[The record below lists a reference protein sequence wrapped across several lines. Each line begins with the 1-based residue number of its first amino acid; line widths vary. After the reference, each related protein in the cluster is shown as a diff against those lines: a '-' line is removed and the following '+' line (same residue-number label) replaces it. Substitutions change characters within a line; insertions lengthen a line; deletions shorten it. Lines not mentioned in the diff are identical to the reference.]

1 MITTKILG
9 DAIGIQSQGTI
20 DKTETQT
27 NAGLTNA
34 VIVGQ
39 FMRGRFDQPMVIH
52 QGNIRGQLGHDPLNP
67 YYNAVQDCLD
77 TGVPSV
83 QVLRVGEIN
92 KSIPISCTDALN
104 VTDWIDISGDWK
116 LEVDGE
122 LVRPDATSIDDVIA
136 YLIEAGFEV
145 TVESPVIGCE
155 GATPTA
161 FITTLRKIGSTVQEQ
176 SDALLGSIY
185 NINGQDYSLEDS
197 GPILSG
203 LITGESLPSE
213 ELPPPEIIPAGYYYH
228 YGNESSEDVSVY
240 TAISKITNV
249 SDSNL
254 RLEMKAGNVNLL
266 NVIWNNPTALKNQV
280 CMSPAP
286 IVEPPWDI
294 EYTVNGQTYREL
306 TGNPIPANYA
316 KNRQREQ
323 ADNGVSIFDWITGMT
338 SLKINTTI
346 TDIGDSAF
354 FECMQVADLQLPSTL
369 KTVGNSAFYSLKKLK
384 NLEMP
389 NSVTAIGT
397 HAFYGLEEA
406 TSIALS
412 NSLTR
417 VPQFAFDR
425 AFKAQPTLVIP
436 DSVTV
441 IEEYAFREW
450 KLTTKIFI
458 GSGIQEIKEN
468 AFYGVGD
475 YSNTLSQITVKA
487 MAPPIIAPGSIPANE
502 CPIYVP
508 AAAVNAYKAA
518 AGWADF
524 APRIQAII

>member
-83 QVLRVGEIN
+83 QVLRVGEVN
-92 KSIPISCTDALN
+92 KSIPISCTGALN

-122 LVRPDATSIDDVIA
+122 LVRPDATNIDDVIA
-136 YLIEAGFEV
+136 YLTEAGFEV
-145 TVESPVIGCE
+145 VIENIPPVISCE
-155 GATPTA
+155 GAESSVDFVYAVKDGTASDPIIKLLVDGVDVGDDPNNTPSW
-161 FITTLRKIGSTVQEQ
+161 IKREYLEGVEVP
-176 SDALLGSIY
+176 
-185 NINGQDYSLEDS
+185 IN
-197 GPILSG
+197 P
-203 LITGESLPSE
+203 
-213 ELPPPEIIPAGYYYH
+213 PAGY
-228 YGNESSEDVSVY
+228 S
-240 TAISKITNV
+240 
-249 SDSNL
+249 L
-254 RLEMKAGNVNLL
+254 AGFAVR
-266 NVIWNNPTALKNQV
+266 LKNLSTENHRIEIIIDSIEIQV
-280 CMSPAP
+280 LMFNNSTIIQMDSSANKHVGVCLGPKSE
-286 IVEPPWDI
+286 VEPPWDI

-354 FECMQVADLQLPSTL
+354 FECMQIADLQLPSTL
-369 KTVGNSAFYSLKKLK
+369 KTVGNSAFYSLKKLE
-384 NLEMP
+384 NLEIP
-389 NSVTAIGT
+389 NSVTTIGT

-450 KLTTKIFI
+450 KLTTKIII

-487 MAPPIIAPGSIPANE
+487 MVPPIIAPGSIPANE

-508 AAAVNAYKAA
+508 AAAVNTYKAA

-524 APRIQAII
+524 APQIQAII